1 MKILKLLVVAAMASV
16 SLFGCTSTR
25 ICNSDGG
32 IEIMVDEKGK
42 TDIRIDDVCFR
53 DWLAVEDIAPPRRN
67 SGGILTST
75 VSIRNTLTDKN
86 DYYRMDKFKVQYK
99 ATWFDADGMA
109 ILPDLS
115 LWIPIDLGGGDSKS
129 IKLAAPT
136 KEASRFVLRI
146 KHVR

>member
-1 MKILKLLVVAAMASV
+1 MKILKLFVAASMAMV
-16 SLFGCTSTR
+16 SLLGCTSTR

-32 IEIMVDEKGK
+32 MEVAVDEAGK

-53 DWLAVEDIAPPRRN
+53 DWLAVEDIAHPRRN
-67 SGGILTST
+67 ADGILTST
-75 VSIRNTLTDKN
+75 VRVRNTLTDKD
-86 DYYRMDKFKVQYK
+86 DYYRMDKFNLQYK
-99 ATWFDADGMA
+99 ATWFDAGGMA

-115 LWIPIDLGGGDSKS
+115 LWIPIDLGGGDSEP
-129 IKLAAPT
+129 INLAAPT

>member
-1 MKILKLLVVAAMASV
+1 MNALKTLVVLTLVVV
-16 SLFGCTSTR
+16 SISGCTSTR

-32 IEIMVDEKGK
+32 MEVMVDEKGK
-42 TDIRIDDVCFR
+42 ADIRIDDVCFR
-53 DWLAVEDIAPPRRN
+53 DWLAVEDVALFRN
-67 SGGILTST
+67 AGGILTAT
-75 VSIRNTLTDKN
+75 VSVRNTLTDKD

-115 LWIPIDLGGGDSKS
+115 LWIPVDLGGGDSKS
-129 IKLAAPT
+129 IKIAAPT
-136 KEASRFVLRI
+136 KEASRFLLRI

>member
-1 MKILKLLVVAAMASV
+1 MKILKLLAAAAMATI

-32 IEIMVDEKGK
+32 MEVMVDETGK

-67 SGGILTST
+67 VDGILTST
-75 VSIRNTLTDKN
+75 VNVRNTLTDKD

-99 ATWFDADGMA
+99 VTWFDAGGMA
-109 ILPDLS
+109 VLPDLS
-115 LWIPIDLGGGDSKS
+115 LWIPIDLGGGDSVP
-129 IKLAAPT
+129 INLAAPT

>member
-1 MKILKLLVVAAMASV
+1 MNALKTLVVMTLVAV
-16 SLFGCTSTR
+16 SFSGCTSTR

-32 IEIMVDEKGK
+32 MEVMVDETGK

-53 DWLAVEDIAPPRRN
+53 DWLAVEDIVPPRRN
-67 SGGILTST
+67 AGGILTST
-75 VSIRNTLTDKN
+75 ISIRNTLTDKD

-99 ATWFDADGMA
+99 ATWFDANGMSVM
-109 ILPDLS
+109 PDLS
-115 LWIPIDLGGGDSKS
+115 LWMPVDIGGGDSMQ

-136 KEASRFVLRI
+136 KKATRFVLRI

>member
-1 MKILKLLVVAAMASV
+1 MKILKLFVVVSMAMG
-16 SLFGCTSTR
+16 SLLGCTSTR

-32 IEIMVDEKGK
+32 MEVAVDEAGE

-53 DWLAVEDIAPPRRN
+53 DWLAVEDVALFRN
-67 SGGILTST
+67 AGGILTAT
-75 VSIRNTLTDKN
+75 VSVRNTLTDKD

-109 ILPDLS
+109 VLPDLS
-115 LWIPIDLGGGDSKS
+115 LWIQKDIGGGDSEP
-129 IKLAAPT
+129 IEIAAPT
-136 KEASRFVLRI
+136 KEATRFVLRI

>member
-1 MKILKLLVVAAMASV
+1 MNALKTLVVLTLVVV
-16 SLFGCTSTR
+16 SISGCTSTR

-32 IEIMVDEKGK
+32 MEVMVDEKGK

-53 DWLAVEDIAPPRRN
+53 DWLAVEDVALFRN
-67 SGGILTST
+67 AGGILTAT
-75 VSIRNTLTDKN
+75 VSVRNTLTDKD

-99 ATWFDADGMA
+99 ATWFAADGMA

-129 IKLAAPT
+129 IKLAAST